1 MQIAIVTDYFYIVE
15 LIVQTLELISPDRPL
30 YLMH

>member
-15 LIVQTLELISPDRPL
+15 LIVQTLELISPDRSL